1 MKEQRLFDVQYLS
14 LRVSL
19 ISMNRAELPPYLGS
33 ALRGVIG
40 QALYRTDKKTFDFL
54 YKNGENSGEKQDI
67 VKPYMIVPPV
77 ACTDKRIVRQGE
89 ILNFGIVLLGEAVK
103 YAFPLT
109 RALQGIYQYGLGA
122 KRYPFVLTQIIN
134 DMDQRILWRKE
145 IYYREGA
152 NASMIPCHRLSCA
165 AGAVIRLC
173 TPLRILRGGQLLE
186 SISFQT
192 LIRNI
197 INRIRRITERY
208 GGWVDRGE
216 AEKIQILA
224 AEIKTVKED
233 LKMEPLQRYSN
244 RLHDKMDFSGLMGE
258 IEYEGNL
265 TPFIPWL
272 SAAQILH
279 IGRNT
284 TFGMGRIEVYFY

>member
-1 MKEQRLFDVQYLS
+1 M
-14 LRVSL
+14 
-19 ISMNRAELPPYLGS
+19 
-33 ALRGVIG
+33 
-40 QALYRTDKKTFDFL
+40 
-54 YKNGENSGEKQDI
+54 
-67 VKPYMIVPPV
+67 
-77 ACTDKRIVRQGE
+77 
-89 ILNFGIVLLGEAVK
+89 
-103 YAFPLT
+103 
-109 RALQGIYQYGLGA
+109 
-122 KRYPFVLTQIIN
+122 
-134 DMDQRILWRKE
+134 
-145 IYYREGA
+145 
-152 NASMIPCHRLSCA
+152 
-165 AGAVIRLC
+165 C